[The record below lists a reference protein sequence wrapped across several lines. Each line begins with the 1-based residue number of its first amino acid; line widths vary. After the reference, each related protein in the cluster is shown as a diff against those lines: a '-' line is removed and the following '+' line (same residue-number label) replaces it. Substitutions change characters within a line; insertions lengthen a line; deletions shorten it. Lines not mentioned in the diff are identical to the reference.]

1 MSEAAMRFEGGCL
14 CGAVR
19 YVVEGPARMGGLCLC
34 RTCQKVSGG
43 MGNVFMGV
51 DAAAFRFTKGEPLTW
66 CSGGN
71 APTRS
76 FCGTCGVH
84 LSARSPRA
92 PGGVI
97 VKVGTLDEPGQ
108 FSGPQL
114 TVWTS
119 EMQAFHQLPLGAPA
133 FPEFPKP
140 PSSPPASA

>member
-1 MSEAAMRFEGGCL
+1 MSEAATRFEGGCL

-19 YVVEGPARMGGLCLC
+19 YIVDGPTRMGGLCLC
-34 RTCQKVSGG
+34 KTCQKVSGG
-43 MGNVFMGV
+43 AGNIFMGV
-51 DAAAFRFTKGEPLTW
+51 DATTFRFTKGEPLAY

-71 APTRS
+71 APTRL

-84 LSARSPRA
+84 LTAQSPRA

-97 VKVGTLDEPGQ
+97 VKVGTLDEPGL
-108 FSGPQL
+108 FKGPQL

-119 EMQAFHQLPLGAPA
+119 EMQAFHQLPPDVPA